1 MGPAAEPALPQ
12 LRAQLALPHR
22 GGRFASID
30 NDEELQR
37 HSRAIIGRLG

>member
-12 LRAQLALPHR
+12 LRTQLALPQR
-22 GGRFASID
+22 GDWFASIA

-37 HSRAIIGRLG
+37 TSRAIIGRFT